1 MSGNT
6 VRVPIEQAKELQLA
20 DIHIIGA
27 VGRHDDDHRYVELMS
42 DLQHLP
48 ITASSDAHNKEG
60 SPNLLL
66 VEVDDPNDSE
76 CLRSAVEALSKLE
89 TFEQHRHH
97 FKQF

>member
-6 VRVPIEQAKELQLA
+6 VRVPIEQARELQLA
-20 DIHIIGA
+20 DVHIIGA
-27 VGRHDDDHRYVELMS
+27 VGRQDDGHRYVELMS

-48 ITASSDAHNKEG
+48 MTAPSDANNNEG
-60 SPNLLL
+60 APNILL
-66 VEVDDPNDSE
+66 VEIDDPNDSE
-76 CLRSAVEALSKLE
+76 CLRAAVEALAQLE

>member
-20 DIHIIGA
+20 NIHIIGA

-42 DLQHLP
+42 DLQQLP
-48 ITASSDAHNKEG
+48 VTPSSDAHNSEG
-60 SPNLLL
+60 APNLLL
-66 VEVDDPNDSE
+66 VEIDDPNDSE
-76 CLRSAVEALSKLE
+76 CLRSAVETLSQLE
-89 TFEQHRHH
+89 TFEQRGHH